1 MSNELSFVGVLCTCG
16 AVLATVHVKT
26 KAHISLQVTRWRQPF
41 VCSLAARQRH
51 GRSARF
57 VQACDISRKLRRRYF
72 SFKGTDMDFAFS
84 RRDFLTGSAKLGA
97 AAAVVSS
104 GVGVAFATN
113 AATDAPALASAHSDV
128 LFALGQR
135 IGLDAAAAIGTF
147 GSPLSVTYLDAA
159 GSSVDALREGIELG
173 SRAGVGCGVV
183 CVESAMPYGSFLGT
197 AYFSDP
203 ATGRTA
209 RVEIHS
215 EALSHIEMIADAT
228 RSRSLQKQAI
238 MSAPASG
245 LYTIYAA

>member
-1 MSNELSFVGVLCTCG
+1 MNFDSF
-16 AVLATVHVKT
+16 
-26 KAHISLQVTRWRQPF
+26 QPNRCERVPF
-41 VCSLAARQRH
+41 IRLLAARQPT
-51 GRSARF
+51 SLPARF
-57 VQACDISRKLRRRYF
+57 VQACEISRKLRRRYF

-97 AAAVVSS
+97 AAAVVSAA
-104 GVGVAFATN
+104 GVAFAANTAT
-113 AATDAPALASAHSDV
+113 AAPVLASAHSDV

-159 GSSVDALREGIELG
+159 GVSVDALREGIEHG

-183 CVESAMPYGSFLGT
+183 CVESAMPYGSFLGM
-197 AYFSDP
+197 AHFSDP
-203 ATGRTA
+203 VTGRTA

-228 RSRSLQKQAI
+228 RSGSLQKQAI